1 MVMAWIN
8 NSIIPEIAESILYME
23 TAKELWEE
31 LKERYHQGDIFQISE
46 LQEEIYALRRGD

>member
-1 MVMAWIN
+1 
-8 NSIIPEIAESILYME
+8 ME

-46 LQEEIYALRRGD
+46 LQEEIYALRQGDRTITQYFTLLKKMWQ